1 MSLVFIEGE
10 NVSDWCLTD
19 LMLSATFLP
28 VCPGLS
34 FRTAKLFLLL
44 SLVSGSKKDENLGR
58 DKSYDESVQYIEQQI
73 AYLHQNEKQT
83 QNEANEANQMTLTM
97 TPTTNDSLTS
107 SSSTSHQSE
116 LCTPQMNQSSSM
128 NQNSIT
134 PSSLLMTS
142 LTSPSSSLMNA
153 SNTNTLENSINPNG
167 PNPFDNDNIEHL
179 TQHSRLSLL
188 FLSDH
193 PILRSL
199 FKAAAHMHNQSV
211 ILNELPRTIQELA
224 LPLPFNSL
232 VAIQHP
238 TALNQNNNKYIEQLF
253 KVLDRRAPQ
262 CKN

>member
-1 MSLVFIEGE
+1 MSLVFIEEE
-10 NVSDWCLTD
+10 NLSDWCLTD

-28 VCPGLS
+28 ECPGLS

-73 AYLHQNEKQT
+73 AYLHQNEKQA
-83 QNEANEANQMTLTM
+83 QNQVNEANQLTLTM
-97 TPTTNDSLTS
+97 TPTTNDSLTN

-128 NQNSIT
+128 NQNSKT

-153 SNTNTLENSINPNG
+153 SNTNTLEDNIN

-211 ILNELPRTIQELA
+211 ILNELPCTVKELD

-238 TALNQNNNKYIEQLF
+238 TALNQNNNTYIEQLF
-253 KVLDRRAPQ
+253 KVLDKRAPQ